1 MGALGALERNPERL
15 GQIINFRDVSQS
27 VLVVPISG
35 APTLTCIL
43 HTTRVHL
50 SMHATNRDQLIG
62 HNHRMISVKMFRNDP
77 AKPHDRVNHRLYY
90 KEMVLRA

>member
-1 MGALGALERNPERL
+1 MAQLISSTIDTYLKIGLGQNLYKVDAVEIVRNQIMGALGALERNPERL

-35 APTLTCIL
+35 APILTCIL

-50 SMHATNRDQLIG
+50 SMHATNRDQ
-62 HNHRMISVKMFRNDP
+62 
-77 AKPHDRVNHRLYY
+77 
-90 KEMVLRA
+90 

>member
-1 MGALGALERNPERL
+1 MVISSSSLCSYCVDTIDAVEIVRNQIMGALGALGRNPERL

-27 VLVVPISG
+27 VLLVPISG

-50 SMHATNRDQLIG
+50 SMHATNRDQ
-62 HNHRMISVKMFRNDP
+62 
-77 AKPHDRVNHRLYY
+77 
-90 KEMVLRA
+90 